1 MNILI
6 TGASGFVGL
15 PILNNLI
22 KSNEVNQIYAST
34 RKIKDSYP
42 KHEKLKW
49 IEVNLNDTFKVSDI
63 VNENKIDALIHLAWS
78 DIPDFSYSKCVYN
91 LNQSIN
97 LINTV
102 LENTKCKKLLLAG
115 SCFEYNQPFGE
126 CVENNNTRPK
136 DYFTWS
142 KLSLLEYLLLKSK
155 EHGVSLAWFRLFYVY
170 GANQRQGSL
179 FPTLYRSLTENKVPS
194 LNTPKNANDFIY
206 VEDVAAAFEIALHSE
221 FDSGIYN
228 LGTGSSTSVTDFC
241 KTLEIIMNDNY
252 LLTSSL
258 IEKTKNSNQE
268 INFYASITKTKETFG
283 WVAKTSLID
292 GLSKSL
298 KQQ

>member
-22 KSNEVNQIYAST
+22 KSIKVNQIYALT
-34 RKIKDSYP
+34 RKIKDNYP

-49 IEVNLNDTFKVSDI
+49 IEVNLNNSFEVSEI
-63 VNENKIDALIHLAWS
+63 VNKNKIDVLIHLAWS
-78 DIPDFSYSKCVYN
+78 DIPDFSSSKCINN

-102 LENTKCKKLLLAG
+102 LENTECKKLLLAG

-126 CVENNNTRPK
+126 CFENNNAKPK

-155 EHGVSLAWFRLFYVY
+155 EHDASLAWFRLFYVY

-179 FPTLYRSLTENKVPS
+179 LPTLYRSLIENKVPS

-206 VEDVAAAFEIALHSE
+206 VEDVAEAFEIALHSE
-221 FDSGIYN
+221 FDSGVYN

-241 KTLEIIMNDNY
+241 KTLEIIMNDNH

-258 IEKTKNSNQE
+258 IEHTKNTNQE
-268 INFYASITKTKETFG
+268 INFYASVTKTKETFG

-292 GLSKSL
+292 GLSESL
-298 KQQ
+298 KQS

>member
-1 MNILI
+1 MNI
-6 TGASGFVGL
+6 T
-15 PILNNLI
+15 NL
-22 KSNEVNQIYAST
+22 
-34 RKIKDSYP
+34 
-42 KHEKLKW
+42 
-49 IEVNLNDTFKVSDI
+49 
-63 VNENKIDALIHLAWS
+63 
-78 DIPDFSYSKCVYN
+78 
-91 LNQSIN
+91 
-97 LINTV
+97 
-102 LENTKCKKLLLAG
+102 
-115 SCFEYNQPFGE
+115 FGE

-258 IEKTKNSNQE
+258 IEKTKNYKSRNKFLCVYYQNKG
-268 INFYASITKTKETFG
+268 NFWMGGKNIF
-283 WVAKTSLID
+283 D
-292 GLSKSL
+292 
-298 KQQ
+298 